1 MLTGAC
7 VRCSQGLC
15 HTPEGVPLILPCAPT
30 HYLQAAGIA
39 GYQDAANALY
49 EIVDQVKNYL
59 RNPW

>member
-1 MLTGAC
+1 M
-7 VRCSQGLC
+7 RCSQGAC
-15 HTPEGVPLILPCAPT
+15 HMPEGVPLISPCAPT
-30 HYLQAAGIA
+30 HFLQAAGIA